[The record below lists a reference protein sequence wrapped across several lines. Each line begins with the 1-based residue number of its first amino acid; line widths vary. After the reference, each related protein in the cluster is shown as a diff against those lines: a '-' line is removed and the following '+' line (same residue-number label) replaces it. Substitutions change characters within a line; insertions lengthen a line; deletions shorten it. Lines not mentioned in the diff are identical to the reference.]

1 MIHLVRPQTFKAL
14 QIVTGKTHRIIDCI
28 TLVTCKVNRIQVK
41 FVIASC
47 AVIIYIRLDTIGIPQ
62 QWIYYIARRT
72 GIAAFPPYVTL
83 TSVRGDTMTLRAT
96 VNVAFRLIA
105 NSAFVTRITLTD
117 IGLDCDSAMTGRQT
131 DCYVAACSLIAI
143 ETLAKFW
150 SCTKPELT

>member
-1 MIHLVRPQTFKAL
+1 M
-14 QIVTGKTHRIIDCI
+14 
-28 TLVTCKVNRIQVK
+28 
-41 FVIASC
+41 IASC
-47 AVIIYIRLDTIGIPQ
+47 AVIIYIRLDTIGVPQ
-62 QWIYYIARRT
+62 QRIYYIARRT

-83 TSVRGDTMTLRAT
+83 TCVRGDAMTLRTT

-117 IGLDCDSAMTGRQT
+117 IGLDRDSSMTGWQT

-143 ETLAKFW
+143 ETLAEFW